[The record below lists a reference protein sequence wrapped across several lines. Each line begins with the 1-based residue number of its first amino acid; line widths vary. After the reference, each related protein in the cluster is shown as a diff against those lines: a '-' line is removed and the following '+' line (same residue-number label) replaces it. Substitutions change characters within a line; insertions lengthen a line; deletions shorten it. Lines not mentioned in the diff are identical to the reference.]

1 MTMKAI
7 NNGLLAERRFGPG
20 DPGHAKGAARAS
32 APQKLA
38 QRQEDFAKALFD
50 PMCPIPQGLVGPD
63 GNPSAKRFN
72 VYRNNVVAGLTG
84 TLEDAFPAVARIV
97 GDEFFAAMA
106 RIYVTTN
113 PPSSPIMLDYGEGFA
128 NFIGE
133 FEPAF
138 RTLPYLRDVARL
150 ERAWLEAY
158 HSSEAQALSAES
170 LVALSP
176 DDLMNLRVTLHP
188 SLRVVRSEFPMLAL
202 WQTNIAGAVPT
213 RVDLNAGG
221 QEVLINRPGA
231 DVELWSLPPGGA
243 AFIEALGE
251 GLCLLDSMRRAL
263 VVDDRFDLAVNL
275 AGLVE
280 AGALIRLDLAPC
292 RSAQ

>member
-7 NNGLLAERRFGPG
+7 KHGLLAEKRSWPG
-20 DPGHAKGAARAS
+20 DRNHAKGAARAS
-32 APQKLA
+32 APQRLA
-38 QRQEDFAKALFD
+38 HRQEDFAKALLD
-50 PMCPIPQGLVGPD
+50 PMCPIPHGLVGPD
-63 GNPSAKRFN
+63 GNPSTKRFN

-97 GDEFFAAMA
+97 GGEFFAAMA
-106 RIYVTTN
+106 RVYVTTN

-133 FEPAF
+133 FEPAS
-138 RTLPYLRDVARL
+138 RTVPYLRDVARL

-170 LVALSP
+170 FVAFSA

-188 SLRVVRSEFPMLAL
+188 SLRVVRSEFPVLTL

-221 QEVLINRPGA
+221 QEVLISRPGA
-231 DVELWSLPPGGA
+231 DVELRSLPPGGA
-243 AFIEALGE
+243 AFIEGLCE
-251 GLCLLDSMRRAL
+251 GLCLLDSMRCAL

-275 AGLVE
+275 AGCVE
-280 AGALIRLDLAPC
+280 AGALVKLDLAPC
-292 RSAQ
+292 RSVQ